1 MKSKPLHKISF
12 IKVLLNTRGILKNPL
27 PFHNKNFTKY
37 GDSFSISLGKGNP
50 IIFSRDP
57 IIAKH
62 ILQKNHKNYIKSE
75 LQTHYLAKYIGNGL
89 LTANGN
95 YWLQQR
101 RLIQPA
107 FHKKKLEGLM
117 GIMFSEIKLQLHKI
131 SGNTTIDV
139 FPIMN
144 DLAFNVVAKSLFS
157 YTDKGNKVHRLQE
170 ITESIQEMLV
180 KELRQPFKKWW
191 YTLNGSLL
199 RTKQLSKDARVILL
213 EIIQER
219 KDSDSTPDDLLQMLL
234 DSRYEDSTAM
244 TNEQLIDEILIL
256 FVAGHE
262 TTSNALTFAL
272 QLVAQDKDAQKKIR
286 EEVNQFDANDILN
299 SIQKLPY
306 AKQCI
311 EETLRL
317 YPPAYF
323 SDRLS
328 LEDDECNGVNIPKN
342 TQVLLSYYEMHRHKE
357 YWSNPEEFNPD
368 RFHSANKKEYSVSYF
383 PFGAGPRMCIG
394 NNFAMYEMILT
405 LAEVVKDYEL
415 ESVSEIGIKPLI
427 TLKPKSAIIR
437 FKQVTFSNN

>member
-1 MKSKPLHKISF
+1 MKEKKLYKISF
-12 IKVLLNTRGILKNPL
+12 FKVLLNTRGILKNPL
-27 PFHNKNFTKY
+27 PFHYKNFTKY

-57 IIAKH
+57 IVAKH

-107 FHKKKLEGLM
+107 FHKRKLENLLE
-117 GIMFSEIKLQLHKI
+117 IMFSEIKLQLRKI
-131 SGNTTIDV
+131 SGNEIIDV

-157 YTDKGNKVHRLQE
+157 YADKGNKIHRLQE
-170 ITESIQEMLV
+170 ITEGIQEMLI

-191 YTLNGSLL
+191 FVLNGSLE
-199 RTKQLSKDARVILL
+199 RAKQLSKEARVILL

-219 KDSDSTPDDLLQMLL
+219 KDRNSAPDDLLQMLL
-234 DSRYEDSTAM
+234 DSRYEDGSSM

-262 TTSNALTFAL
+262 TTSNALTFSL
-272 QLVAQDKDAQKKIR
+272 QLVAQDKEVQKRIR
-286 EEVNQFDANDILN
+286 EEVSLFDINDILN

-306 AKQCI
+306 TKQCI

-328 LEDDECNGVNIPKN
+328 LEEDECNGVKIPKN
-342 TQVLLSYYEMHRHKE
+342 TQVLLSYYEMHRHQN
-357 YWSNPEEFNPD
+357 YWSDPEKFDPD
-368 RFHSANKKEYSVSYF
+368 RFCSENKKEHSASYF

-405 LAEVVKDYEL
+405 LAEMVKNYEL
-415 ESVSEIGIKPLI
+415 EPVSEIEINPLI
-427 TLKPKSAIIR
+427 TLKPKSATIS
-437 FKQVTFSNN
+437 FKKSQC

>member
-1 MKSKPLHKISF
+1 MKEKKLYKISF
-12 IKVLLNTRGILKNPL
+12 FKVLLNTRGILKNPL
-27 PFHNKNFTKY
+27 PFHYKNFTKY

-57 IIAKH
+57 IVAKH

-107 FHKKKLEGLM
+107 FHKRKLENLLE
-117 GIMFSEIKLQLHKI
+117 IMFSEIKLQLRKI
-131 SGNTTIDV
+131 SGNEIIDV

-157 YTDKGNKVHRLQE
+157 YADKGNKIHRLQE
-170 ITESIQEMLV
+170 ITEGIQEMLI

-191 YTLNGSLL
+191 FVLNGSLE
-199 RTKQLSKDARVILL
+199 RAKQLSKEARVILL

-219 KDSDSTPDDLLQMLL
+219 KDRNSAPDDLLQMLL
-234 DSRYEDSTAM
+234 DSRYEDGSSM

-262 TTSNALTFAL
+262 TTSNALTFSL
-272 QLVAQDKDAQKKIR
+272 QLVAQDKEVQKRIR
-286 EEVNQFDANDILN
+286 EEVSLFDINDILN

-306 AKQCI
+306 TKQCI

-328 LEDDECNGVNIPKN
+328 LEEDECNGVKIPKN
-342 TQVLLSYYEMHRHKE
+342 TQVLLSYYEMHRHQD
-357 YWSNPEEFNPD
+357 YWSDPEKFDPD
-368 RFHSANKKEYSVSYF
+368 RFCSENKKEHSASYF

-405 LAEVVKDYEL
+405 LAEMVKNYEL
-415 ESVSEIGIKPLI
+415 EPVSEIEINPLI
-427 TLKPKSAIIR
+427 TLKPKSATIS
-437 FKQVTFSNN
+437 FKKSQC

>member
-1 MKSKPLHKISF
+1 MSNSPLHKISF
-12 IKVLLNTRGILKNPL
+12 LKVLLNTRGILKNPL

-37 GDSFSISLGKGNP
+37 GNSFSISLGKGNP
-50 IIFSRDP
+50 VIFSRDP

-75 LQTHYLAKYIGNGL
+75 LQTYYLAKYIGNGL

-101 RLIQPA
+101 RLIQLA
-107 FHKKKLEGLM
+107 FHKKKLENLM
-117 GIMFSEIKLQLHKI
+117 GIMFFEIQLQLQKI

-157 YTDKGNKVHRLQE
+157 YTDKGNRIHRLQE

-191 YTLNGSLL
+191 FKLNGSLQ
-199 RTKQLSKDARVILL
+199 RTKQLSEEARVILL

-219 KDSDSTPDDLLQMLL
+219 KDSNSAPDDLLQMLL
-234 DSRYEDSTAM
+234 DSRYEDGTAM

-272 QLVAQDKDAQKKIR
+272 QLVAQDKAVQKKIR
-286 EEVNQFDANDILN
+286 DEMSLFDANDVLS
-299 SIQKLPY
+299 SIQNLTY
-306 AKQCI
+306 TKQCI

-328 LEDDECNGVNIPKN
+328 LENDECNGVKIPKN
-342 TQVLLSYYEMHRHKE
+342 TQVLLSYYEMHRHQE
-357 YWSNPEEFNPD
+357 YWSNPEEFDPS
-368 RFHSANKKEYSVSYF
+368 RFHSDNKKEYSVSYF

-415 ESVSEIGIKPLI
+415 EPVSEIEINPLI
-427 TLKPKSAIIR
+427 TLKPKSAIIS
-437 FKQVTFSNN
+437 FKRL

>member
-1 MKSKPLHKISF
+1 MKEKKLYKISF
-12 IKVLLNTRGILKNPL
+12 FKVLLNTRGILKNPL
-27 PFHNKNFTKY
+27 PFHYKNFTKY

-57 IIAKH
+57 IVAKH

-107 FHKKKLEGLM
+107 FHKRKLENLL
-117 GIMFSEIKLQLHKI
+117 GIMFSEIKLQLRKI
-131 SGNTTIDV
+131 SGNEIIDV

-157 YTDKGNKVHRLQE
+157 YADKGNKIHRLQE
-170 ITESIQEMLV
+170 ITEGIQEMLI

-191 YTLNGSLL
+191 FVLNGSLE
-199 RTKQLSKDARVILL
+199 RAKQLSKEARVILL

-219 KDSDSTPDDLLQMLL
+219 KDRNSAPDDLLQMLL
-234 DSRYEDSTAM
+234 DSRYEDGSSM

-262 TTSNALTFAL
+262 TTSNALTFSL
-272 QLVAQDKDAQKKIR
+272 QLVAQDKEVQKRIR
-286 EEVNQFDANDILN
+286 EEVSLFDINDILN

-306 AKQCI
+306 TKQCI

-328 LEDDECNGVNIPKN
+328 LEEDECNGVKIPKN
-342 TQVLLSYYEMHRHKE
+342 TQVLLSYYEMHRHQN
-357 YWSNPEEFNPD
+357 YWSDPEKFDPD
-368 RFHSANKKEYSVSYF
+368 RFCSENKKEHSASYF

-405 LAEVVKDYEL
+405 LAEMVKNYEL
-415 ESVSEIGIKPLI
+415 EPVSEIEINPLI
-427 TLKPKSAIIR
+427 TLKPKSATIS
-437 FKQVTFSNN
+437 FKKSQC

>member
-1 MKSKPLHKISF
+1 MKNNRLHKISF
-12 IKVLLNTRGILKNPL
+12 FKVLLNTRGILKNPL
-27 PFHNKNFTKY
+27 PFHNKNFAKY

-57 IIAKH
+57 IIAKY

-89 LTANGN
+89 LTTNGN

-107 FHKKKLEGLM
+107 FHKKKLESLM
-117 GIMFSEIKLQLHKI
+117 DIMFSEIQLQLQKV
-131 SGNTTIDV
+131 SGNAIIDV

-157 YTDKGNKVHRLQE
+157 YTDKGNNIHRLQE
-170 ITESIQEMLV
+170 ITEGIQEMLV
-180 KELRQPFKKWW
+180 NELRQPFKKWW
-191 YTLNGSLL
+191 FKLNGSLQ
-199 RTKQLSKDARVILL
+199 RTKELSEEARVILL

-219 KDSDSTPDDLLQMLL
+219 KDGNSAPDDLLQMLL
-234 DSRYEDSTAM
+234 DSRYEDGVAM

-272 QLVAQDKDAQKKIR
+272 QLVAQNKAVQEKIR
-286 EEVNQFDANDILN
+286 DEVSLFDENDILN
-299 SIQKLPY
+299 SIQNLQY
-306 AKQCI
+306 TKQCI

-328 LEDDECNGVNIPKN
+328 LEDDECNGVKIPKN
-342 TQVLLSYYEMHRHKE
+342 TQVLLSYYEMHRHQE

-368 RFHSANKKEYSVSYF
+368 RFHSDNKKEYSVSYF

-405 LAEVVKDYEL
+405 LAQVVRDYEL
-415 ESVSEIGIKPLI
+415 ESVSEIEINPLI
-427 TLKPKSAIIR
+427 TLKPKKAIIR
-437 FKQVTFSNN
+437 FMPK

>member
-234 DSRYEDSTAM
+234 DSRYEDGTAM

-306 AKQCI
+306 SKQCI